1 LSPDF
6 SHATKELTVSFVL
19 TLTRCL
25 GSLTLLLALGG
36 CAFGGLNFGVSLP
49 IGRNAGV
56 GVNVGTDGRIGT
68 SVGVGVGGGSVSV
81 GTSAKLP
88 PASPKSADTTDPKD
102 R

>member
-1 LSPDF
+1 MSPI
-6 SHATKELTVSFVL
+6 S
-19 TLTRCL
+19 TLARGL
-25 GSLTLLLALGG
+25 GGTALVLALSG
-36 CAFGGLNFGVSLP
+36 CASGGVNFGVSLP

-81 GTSAKLP
+81 GTSGKLP
-88 PASPKSADTTDPKD
+88 PASPAPTESTTPKD